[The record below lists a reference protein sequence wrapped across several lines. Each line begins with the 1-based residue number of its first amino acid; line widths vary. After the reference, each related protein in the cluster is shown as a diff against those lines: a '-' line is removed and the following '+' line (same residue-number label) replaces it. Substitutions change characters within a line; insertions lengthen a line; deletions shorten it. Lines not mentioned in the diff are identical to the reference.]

1 MMARFWNPA
10 GGTALLSH
18 IAEIELHSC
27 RVCLLFYS
35 PGSLD
40 GPATR
45 GHSVDLSTP
54 TSTHCDD
61 KATAEPVVA
70 RDYRGRPSPSSPLTR
85 RIAMETTDRH
95 YGHLSVLLSP
105 RVNGFIGYSVILLPA
120 CNRAGTKIGTV
131 CLSPLGTCISTVL
144 ITFVDRYV
152 VTVWISFGG
161 RCAAVVCVS
170 SVDSAA
176 AVRLDLDF
184 RTLINYE
191 LELPCMI

>member
-1 MMARFWNPA
+1 
-10 GGTALLSH
+10 
-18 IAEIELHSC
+18 
-27 RVCLLFYS
+27 
-35 PGSLD
+35 
-40 GPATR
+40 
-45 GHSVDLSTP
+45 
-54 TSTHCDD
+54 
-61 KATAEPVVA
+61 
-70 RDYRGRPSPSSPLTR
+70 
-85 RIAMETTDRH
+85 METTDRH